1 MQGLPTLWTILQFF
15 SDPPLLFVKMPSSV
29 QSSVVCSSST
39 RSLVLPHLRLPG
51 TVLIWSAFQGSSHFS
66 ALNVHSTPVYV
77 FSCGVKIPVDANFLN
92 TDSLVTYVNILIGS
106 QMHLSQLCALK
117 ETCCWYRHLFVMT
130 IWNSDSFDNCVNWRA
145 MLLEFCDLTNVLLLY
160 SSAKQLL
167 GRCYRLEMIQCRVF
181 ARAMMLFGLH
191 ITTADDEYVG
201 QQQMYG
207 TVSKNFIV
215 CQCVC
220 NCCWLRNNNYY

>member
-1 MQGLPTLWTILQFF
+1 
-15 SDPPLLFVKMPSSV
+15 
-29 QSSVVCSSST
+29 
-39 RSLVLPHLRLPG
+39 
-51 TVLIWSAFQGSSHFS
+51 
-66 ALNVHSTPVYV
+66 
-77 FSCGVKIPVDANFLN
+77 
-92 TDSLVTYVNILIGS
+92 
-106 QMHLSQLCALK
+106 
-117 ETCCWYRHLFVMT
+117 
-130 IWNSDSFDNCVNWRA
+130 

-207 TVSKNFIV
+207 TVSNNFLLYVNVCAIV
-215 CQCVC
+215 ADYVIIIITNSAKKVLFLLCLFVC
-220 NCCWLRNNNYY
+220 LLASLCENYSTDLDKI